1 MPAAAARKK
10 RDYYEVLGVSRQA
23 SPPELKSAYRK
34 LALQYHPDRNPGDKE
49 AEEAFKEASEA
60 YEVLSDPDRRARYD
74 QFGHAGVPFEFG
86 GFGGAGINDVL
97 SEIFGDIFGGGRSRR
112 GGRARG
118 ADLRYNL
125 ELNFEEAAFGTEV
138 TVKIPRPKRCEVC
151 EGTGSKDKQ
160 LRTCQTC
167 GGAGEIRYTQ
177 GFFSVSRP
185 CSTCGGMG
193 SVASA
198 PCGRC
203 RGAGRYDSESKLSV
217 KIPPGVDNGTRVRL
231 VGEGEPGDHG
241 GPAGDLYVVAHVKE
255 HPLFV
260 REDAEVLCE
269 VPVSFVQAALGD
281 HVEVPT
287 LEGMVKMRIPPG
299 TQSGKVFRL
308 KHKGIPH
315 LHGGG
320 RGDQHVRVVVETPTD
335 LSGEQRQLLER
346 FAELAGERTQPQVKS
361 FLDKVRELF
370 G

>member
-23 SPPELKSAYRK
+23 SAQDLKSAFRR
-34 LALQYHPDRNPGDKE
+34 LALQHHPDRNPGDAA

-60 YEVLSDPDRRARYD
+60 YEVLSDPDKRARYD
-74 QFGHAGVPFEFG
+74 QFGHAGVPFDFG

-97 SEIFGDIFGGGRSRR
+97 SEIFGDIFGGGRARR
-112 GGRARG
+112 GGRSRG

-125 ELNFEEAAFGTEV
+125 ELGFEEAAFGTEV
-138 TVKIPRPKRCEVC
+138 TVKIPRPKRCDVC

-160 LRTCQTC
+160 LHTCQTC
-167 GGAGEIRYTQ
+167 GGAGEMRYTQ

-185 CSTCGGMG
+185 CGTCGGSG
-193 SVASA
+193 SVASS
-198 PCGRC
+198 PCTRC
-203 RGAGRYDSESKLSV
+203 RGAGRYESESKLSV
-217 KIPPGVDNGTRVRL
+217 KIPPGVDNGTRIRL
-231 VGEGEPGDHG
+231 VGEGEPGEHG
-241 GPAGDLYVVAHVKE
+241 GPPGDLYVVAHVKE
-255 HPLFV
+255 HPIFV

-269 VPVSFVQAALGD
+269 VPISFVQATLGA
-281 HVEVPT
+281 HVDVPT
-287 LEGMVKMRIPPG
+287 LEGMVKMRIPAG

-308 KHKGIPH
+308 KHKGISH

-335 LSGEQRQLLER
+335 LTSEQRALLEK
-346 FAELAGERTQPQVKS
+346 FAELAGERTQPQVRS